1 MQEFGRGY
9 RRVLGVIAGF
19 LPIAMSFGALSVQ
32 AGLSVAT
39 TVAMSMGLYAG
50 ASQFAAIEAVN
61 QGLPWLSIVLTVLI
75 INLRHI
81 PMSLAAVHRNYQR
94 FPFAQRWLLTHGLI
108 DETFA
113 LEMSDEH
120 QSFWFYI
127 GMHIGCWSSWV
138 LGTWLGCQVGLCLPH
153 VGLCLPEQWFQFALP
168 GLFLFLLV
176 SNLKQRWRNEMSIV
190 LFAGIALTLVLQSF
204 GSTGI
209 LLAILGVTAI
219 ACCFPRLSTLEK
231 S

>member
-32 AGLSVAT
+32 AGLSVAA

-75 INLRHI
+75 INLRHM
-81 PMSLAAVHRNYQR
+81 PMSFAAVHRNYQR
-94 FPFAQRWLLTHGLI
+94 FPVVQRWLLAHGLI

-113 LEMSDEH
+113 LEMSD
-120 QSFWFYI
+120 QPRSFWFYI

-138 LGTWLGCQVGLCLPH
+138 LGTWLGCQVGMRLPA
-153 VGLCLPEQWFQFALP
+153 QWFRFALP

-176 SNLKQRWRNEMSIV
+176 SNLQQRWQREMSIV
-190 LFAGIALTLVLQSF
+190 LFAGIALTLALQPF

-219 ACCFPRLSTLEK
+219 ACCFPRLSTPEK